1 MQYIH
6 QKQNTMEGWVKV
18 FASDDLMQAKFA
30 EDVLKQE
37 GIASHI
43 VNKPDSV
50 LPMLGEATLY
60 VQEAFAEEATTI
72 LRDSGMLAG

>member
-1 MQYIH
+1 LFT
-6 QKQNTMEGWVKV
+6 KKKNVMEGWVKV

-30 EDVLKQE
+30 EDILKQK

-60 VQEAFAEEATTI
+60 VQEAFAEEAAI
-72 LRDSGMLAG
+72 VLRDSGMLAG